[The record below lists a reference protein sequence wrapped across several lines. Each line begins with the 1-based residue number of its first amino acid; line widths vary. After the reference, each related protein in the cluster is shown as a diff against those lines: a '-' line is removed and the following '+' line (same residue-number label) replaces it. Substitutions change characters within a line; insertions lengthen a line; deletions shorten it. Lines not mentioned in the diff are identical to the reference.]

1 MCARA
6 LVPLNFEAL
15 HLVLVV
21 TQRAGRLALVSKS
34 GLNKDSGKGYKAAT
48 MMGGKLSRGICV
60 RCVGTREYRA
70 CVAYLRVR

>member
-34 GLNKDSGKGYKAAT
+34 GLNKDSGKGY
-48 MMGGKLSRGICV
+48 RPP
-60 RCVGTREYRA
+60 R
-70 CVAYLRVR
+70 